1 MLSTM
6 AYRIKDVFYLST
18 ETTITSGTSNGG
30 SAQLDLSAYI
40 DPIAR
45 GRQKGTGLAVYK
57 AYFSMGQATDGEPID
72 DAEVGTA
79 RFGLQAGLG
88 IGDNA
93 TGAVSMTTAQ
103 FSMTN
108 ALLVASGDF
117 YGPKSMIANAN
128 TPVSM
133 INGTPETQYVSP
145 SKDVPYVIVRDNVCL
160 TYEVGDSFTSDHILS
175 VRLECAQISL
185 DQATLNQLLRT
196 QTV

>member
-1 MLSTM
+1 M
-6 AYRIKDVFYLST
+6 AYSIKDVFYLST
-18 ETTITSGTSNGG
+18 SATISSGTANGG

-45 GRQKGTGLAVYK
+45 GRTKGTGLAVYK
-57 AYFSMGQATDGEPID
+57 AFFSMGQATDGEPID
-72 DAEVGTA
+72 DAEAGTC

-88 IGDNA
+88 VGDNA
-93 TGAVSMTTAQ
+93 TGAITSTTAQ
-103 FSMTN
+103 YAMTN

-128 TPVSM
+128 STPVM
-133 INGTPETQYVSP
+133 INGTPDAQYVSP

-160 TYEVGDSFTSDHILS
+160 TYEVGDNFTSNAVLS
-175 VRLECAQISL
+175 VRLEVAQVSL

>member
-1 MLSTM
+1 M
-6 AYRIKDVFYLST
+6 AYSIKDVFYLST
-18 ETTITSGTSNGG
+18 SATIAAGTPNGG

-45 GRQKGTGLAVYK
+45 GRTKGTGLAVYK

-72 DAEVGTA
+72 DAEEGTA

-88 IGDNA
+88 AGDVA
-93 TGAVSMTTAQ
+93 TGGLSMTTSQ
-103 FSMTN
+103 FAMTN

-128 TPVSM
+128 TTTGTM

-160 TYEVGDSFTSDHILS
+160 TYEVGANFTSAHILS

>member
-1 MLSTM
+1 M
-6 AYRIKDVFYLST
+6 AYNIKDVFYLST
-18 ETTITSGTSNGG
+18 SALVAAGTGNGG

-45 GRQKGTGLAVYK
+45 GRTKGTGLAVYK
-57 AYFSMGQATDGEPID
+57 AYFSLGQATDGEPID

-88 IGDNA
+88 VGDLA
-93 TGAVSMTTAQ
+93 TGGFTQTTAAYA
-103 FSMTN
+103 MTN

-128 TPVSM
+128 TPVTM